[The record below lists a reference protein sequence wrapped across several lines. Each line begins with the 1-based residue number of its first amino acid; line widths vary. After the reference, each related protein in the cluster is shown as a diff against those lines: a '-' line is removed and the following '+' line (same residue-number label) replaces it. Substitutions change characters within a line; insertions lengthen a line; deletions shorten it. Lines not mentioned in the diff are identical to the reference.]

1 MDYYYWNNKVGI
13 GTIFGIS
20 KESHLVKRFSQR
32 EKREATKKWK
42 KGKKEE
48 QEKKGWRREKLEVK
62 GFAGLTQ
69 VRGVYR
75 RLMGIMG

>member
-1 MDYYYWNNKVGI
+1 M
-13 GTIFGIS
+13 
-20 KESHLVKRFSQR
+20 ESVKSPIYKKGFSR
-32 EKREATKKWK
+32 ERGEATKKWK

-69 VRGVYR
+69 VRGIYR